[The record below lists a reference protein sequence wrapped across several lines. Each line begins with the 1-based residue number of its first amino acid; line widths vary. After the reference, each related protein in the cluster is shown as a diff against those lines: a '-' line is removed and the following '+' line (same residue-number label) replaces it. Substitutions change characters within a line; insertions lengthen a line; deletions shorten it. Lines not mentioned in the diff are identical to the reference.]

1 MSEVIDNILNSKDLQ
16 DCLVA
21 NSDNFCDKACCISL
35 NYTFE
40 RRTCLFRNDIAAKIS
55 RLLDVLPGIDAHT
68 KVVHFYHPEDN
79 KFDIFD
85 DETQRNVSLA
95 SLHSKMGSTK
105 FAFGFNE
112 SLKFKKDYQRLVY
125 NLCKVAKME
134 DLDKIEF
141 INKGYILPINH
152 LDVKVMS
159 YDAGFEKAYSIIERN
174 MIFGLRDKATE
185 RLINMLRR

>member
-16 DCLVA
+16 ESIVA

-35 NYTFE
+35 NYTFD
-40 RRTCLFRNDIAAKIS
+40 RRTCLFRDDLAEKIS
-55 RLLDVLPGIDAHT
+55 ILLDEQPGIDEHT
-68 KVVHFYHPEDN
+68 KDVHFYHPEDS

-85 DETQRNVSLA
+85 EVTQRNVSLA

-125 NLCKVAKME
+125 NLCKIAKLE
-134 DLDKIEF
+134 DLDIIEF
-141 INKGYILPINH
+141 INKGY
-152 LDVKVMS
+152 
-159 YDAGFEKAYSIIERN
+159 
-174 MIFGLRDKATE
+174 
-185 RLINMLRR
+185 

>member
-1 MSEVIDNILNSKDLQ
+1 MSEIIDNILSSKDLQ
-16 DCLVA
+16 ESLVA

-40 RRTCLFRNDIAAKIS
+40 RRTCLFREDIASRIS
-55 RLLDVLPGIDAHT
+55 RLLDVLPGIDEHT

-85 DETQRNVSLA
+85 DETQRNISLA

-105 FAFGFNE
+105 FAFGFND

-125 NLCKVAKME
+125 NICKIAKME

-141 INKGYILPINH
+141 INKGNRLPINH
-152 LDVKVMS
+152 LDAKVMS